1 MSIRTRHDG
10 CAVPRQRAV
19 HDASGKGIF
28 ARVPTSGSQAEAIP
42 LEEPRADVRRALVL
56 SGGGARGAY
65 EVGVLRYIF
74 EDRPSKLGFVPRI
87 DLYSG
92 TSVGAVHCCFLAAHA
107 DQPQLGVR
115 GLARIWKNMS
125 FSSVYSFSIRDAIV
139 FSRTLVGSLR
149 GRSIE
154 TTEHPDRIHGLLN
167 TTPLERLVVR
177 QIPWRRLRRNVRS
190 GVLGTLAL
198 SATEIA
204 TGRTV
209 VFVDNRERTV
219 ERWTRDPTHV
229 ARPTRIGPEHALASA
244 AIPFLFPA
252 VRVRGTYYCDGSL
265 RQQGP
270 LSTALRLGCN
280 RILAIGLRRQHAVSL
295 DEPIAEE
302 RIGKFQSAGYLFG
315 KVLNTLLIDRLEYD
329 LNHMRALNKL
339 LRAGLALSGPEY
351 VERVTQSVAGDRGI
365 GFQIVEDCFIRP
377 SEDIGALASEH
388 VRSMRASPTRS
399 WIGSWAFRMLTRGA
413 PEGEADL
420 MSYLLFD
427 GGYASSLIA
436 LGMADAARAEE
447 DLLRFF
453 RA

>member
-1 MSIRTRHDG
+1 MRDEFR
-10 CAVPRQRAV
+10 
-19 HDASGKGIF
+19 KGIL
-28 ARVPTSGSQAEAIP
+28 ARVATPGSQAEAIP
-42 LEEPRADVRRALVL
+42 HEEPRADVRRAIVL

-74 EDRPSKLGFVPRI
+74 EELPPKLGFVPRI

-92 TSVGAVHCCFLAAHA
+92 TSVGAVHCCYLGAHA
-107 DQPQLGVR
+107 DQPELGVR
-115 GLARIWKNMS
+115 GLAQIWRDMS
-125 FSSVYSFSIRDAIV
+125 FSRVYKFGMRDAIG
-139 FSRTLVGSLR
+139 FSQTLLGSLR
-149 GRSIE
+149 GRSVK
-154 TTEHPDRIHGLLN
+154 TSEHPDRIHGLLN

-190 GVLGTLAL
+190 GVLGSLAV
-198 SATEIA
+198 STTEIA

-209 VFVDNRERTV
+209 VFVDNRERRV
-219 ERWTRDPTHV
+219 ERWTKDPTHI

-270 LSTALRLGCN
+270 LSSALRLGCN
-280 RILAIGLRRQHAVSL
+280 RILAIGLRRQRSASL

-302 RIGKFQSAGYLFG
+302 RLGKFQSAGYLFG
-315 KVLNTLLIDRLEYD
+315 KMLNTLLIDRLEYD
-329 LNHMRALNKL
+329 LSHMRALNKL

-351 VERVTQSVAGDRGI
+351 VERVTQSVTGDRGI

-377 SEDIGALASEH
+377 SEDIGAIAAEH
-388 VRSMRASPTRS
+388 VRSMRAKPARS